1 MSNHVLT
8 LVFRPDA
15 ADLIT
20 IVPSWTTMK
29 VAHDPA
35 EFVSILEEELSK
47 INVSQDTVRKPGG
60 FGEALRA
67 LTAKPHKQRE
77 LVYDFDEAKLVS
89 LKEVDG

>member
-8 LVFRPDA
+8 LIFRPDD

-20 IVPSWTTMK
+20 IIPSWTTMK
-29 VAHDPA
+29 VAHDPS

-47 INVSQDTVRKPGG
+47 IKVSEDTVRKLGG

-67 LTAKPHKQRE
+67 LTAKPHTKRE
-77 LVYDFDEAKLVS
+77 LVYNFDEAKLVS
-89 LKEVDG
+89 LKEVE